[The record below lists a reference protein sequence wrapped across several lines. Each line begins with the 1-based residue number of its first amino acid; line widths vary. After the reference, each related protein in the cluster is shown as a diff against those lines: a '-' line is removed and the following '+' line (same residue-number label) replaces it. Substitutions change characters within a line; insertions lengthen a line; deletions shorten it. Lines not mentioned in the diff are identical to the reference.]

1 MDLQAFL
8 DLFKLLE
15 VQITLA
21 LILVLILSLVIGQ
34 RMSLNKLK
42 KSLAELETQ
51 YTSIKSIPLP
61 FKINKAVA
69 LARVNDSI
77 LEMVNDF
84 KNSFEQITENL
95 KSIAHVLAETEDAI
109 IIGKRKQVKLN
120 LADLAGMLRA
130 CEKQVNS
137 LNESLDKIL
146 EEENQQRT
154 NITELKDFF
163 RQLKSEVQARS
174 VHIALALPNIEIRLE
189 DIEKAFSTFEE
200 WMYASEFGKAKEKM
214 EEISESLKSVSEMV
228 SSLPEMISIAKGIIP
243 KQVTEISNLF
253 ERLKNN
259 GVYVSHL
266 EVEKNIQ
273 FIQETTL
280 EDENNL
286 ARLNMEEVND
296 HLKDNQQ
303 RLSQLHAQL
312 LKEEQA
318 HQELEMQL
326 HGLEQDLDTALKLQ
340 AQLKEI
346 LTKDADRFGWEELNS
361 LLKTKDAE
369 LKKLLKEVTKYSS
382 ANAKHSVPSS
392 TLMLS
397 IREAMQMLN
406 NVKSDL
412 DHASNR
418 LKTARNDEERA
429 QKQLL
434 KLHLIM
440 NEIQVKIRKYRL
452 PVISVTYEE
461 DLMKSYQYVNSINK
475 LLGENPIDIR
485 LLNATVND
493 GIDFIY
499 RLYNNVNNLVG
510 TVEMVE
516 NTIVYGNKFRPYDA
530 ELDASLTRAELLY
543 KNGDYTQAI
552 KVAIEAVESLDPEHY
567 ENLIRENAKSAQA

>member
-8 DLFKLLE
+8 DIFNQLE
-15 VQITLA
+15 IQITIALLIILA
-21 LILVLILSLVIGQ
+21 LSTVIAK
-34 RMSLNKLK
+34 RVTLNKLK
-42 KSLAELETQ
+42 KSLADLETQ
-51 YTSIKSIPLP
+51 YTSIKSVPLP
-61 FKINKAVA
+61 FKLNKAVA

-120 LADLAGMLRA
+120 LTDLAGMLRA

-137 LNESLDKIL
+137 LNDSLDKIL

-163 RQLKSEVQARS
+163 RKLKAEVQARS
-174 VHIALALPNIEIRLE
+174 VHIAMSLPNIELRLE
-189 DIEKAFSTFEE
+189 EIEKSFSTFEE
-200 WMYASEFGKAKEKM
+200 WMYASEFGKAKDKM
-214 EEISESLKSVSEMV
+214 EEISESLKSVSEIV
-228 SSLPEMISIAKGIIP
+228 SSLPELISIAKGIIP
-243 KQVTEISNLF
+243 KQVLEITSLF

-266 EVEKNIQ
+266 EVEKNLQ
-273 FIQETTL
+273 FIQETTT

-286 ARLNMEEVND
+286 ARLNMDEVND

-303 RLSQLHAQL
+303 RLAQLHTQL
-312 LKEEQA
+312 VKEEQA

-326 HGLEQDLDTALKLQ
+326 HGLESDLDNALKLL
-340 AQLKEI
+340 ATLKEM
-346 LTKDADRFGWEELNS
+346 LKKDANRFGWEELNN

-369 LKKLLKEVTKYSS
+369 LKKLLKEVTKYTTAS
-382 ANAKHSVPSS
+382 AKHSVPSS

-452 PVISVTYEE
+452 PVISETYEE
-461 DLMKSYQYVNSINK
+461 DLLKSYQYVNSVSK
-475 LLGENPIDIR
+475 LLSENPIDIR

-530 ELDASLTRAELLY
+530 DLDASLTRAELLY

-552 KVAIEAVESLDPEHY
+552 KVAIEAVEGIDPDHY
-567 ENLIRENAKSAQA
+567 EKLISENAKSAQA